1 MFICL
6 DCYPDKYTIPEIDT
20 YITSV
25 VKQAPDWK
33 DDVGS
38 KKMTSTIYIME
49 GNREYDEEEGKHQK
63 RN

>member
-25 VKQAPDWK
+25 VKQAPD
-33 DDVGS
+33 
-38 KKMTSTIYIME
+38 
-49 GNREYDEEEGKHQK
+49 
-63 RN
+63 